1 MLTTRKMSKI
11 GNYYFGLQE
20 GYEHRGSRKPLEGS
34 TRFCTDREILKC
46 KGNFAFRIFIRKMMG
61 TSPDISSYVDSEIHP
76 LLQEREYIEWE
87 ISRSKQD
94 LIEINRRIE
103 DEM

>member
-20 GYEHRGSRKPLEGS
+20 TYRGNDSEEPLVGS
-34 TRFCTDREILKC
+34 LRFCTDREILKC
-46 KGNFAFRIFIRKMMG
+46 KGNFAFRIFIRKMM
-61 TSPDISSYVDSEIHP
+61 SDISSYVDSEIHP

>member
-11 GNYYFGLQE
+11 GNYYVGLQE
-20 GYEHRGSRKPLEGS
+20 TYRGNDSEEPYRGS

-46 KGNFAFRIFIRKMMG
+46 KGNFAFRIFIRKMM
-61 TSPDISSYVDSEIHP
+61 SDISSYVDSEIHP

-103 DEM
+103 DET

>member
-20 GYEHRGSRKPLEGS
+20 GYEHRGSGKPLEGS

-46 KGNFAFRIFIRKMMG
+46 KGNFAFRIFIRKMM
-61 TSPDISSYVDSEIHP
+61 SDISSYVDSEIHP

>member
-1 MLTTRKMSKI
+1 MSKI

-20 GYEHRGSRKPLEGS
+20 GYEHRGSGKPLEGS

-46 KGNFAFRIFIRKMMG
+46 KGNFAFRIFIRKLM
-61 TSPDISSYVDSEIHP
+61 SDISSYVDTEIHP
-76 LLQEREYIEWE
+76 LLLEREYIEWE

-94 LIEINRRIE
+94 LIRINRRIE

>member
-1 MLTTRKMSKI
+1 MSKI

-20 GYEHRGSRKPLEGS
+20 GYEHRGSGKPLEGS

-46 KGNFAFRIFIRKMMG
+46 KGNFAFRIFIRKMM
-61 TSPDISSYVDSEIHP
+61 SDISSYVDSEIHP
-76 LLQEREYIEWE
+76 LLLEREYIEWE
-87 ISRSKQD
+87 ISRNKQD
-94 LIEINRRIE
+94 LIKINRRIE

>member
-1 MLTTRKMSKI
+1 MSKI
-11 GNYYFGLQE
+11 GNYYVGLQE
-20 GYEHRGSRKPLEGS
+20 GYEDRGSGKPYRGS

-46 KGNFAFRIFIRKMMG
+46 KGNFAFRIFIRKLM
-61 TSPDISSYVDSEIHP
+61 SDINNYVDSEIQP

-87 ISRSKQD
+87 ISKSKQD
-94 LIEINRRIE
+94 LIRINRRIE

>member
-1 MLTTRKMSKI
+1 MSKI
-11 GNYYFGLQE
+11 GNYYVGLQE
-20 GYEHRGSRKPLEGS
+20 TYRGNDPEEPYRGA

-46 KGNFAFRIFIRKMMG
+46 KGNFAFRIFIRKLM
-61 TSPDISSYVDSEIHP
+61 SDINNYVDSEIHP
-76 LLQEREYIEWE
+76 LLLEREYIEWE

>member
-1 MLTTRKMSKI
+1 MSKI
-11 GNYYFGLQE
+11 GNYYVGLQE
-20 GYEHRGSRKPLEGS
+20 TYRGNDSEEPYRGS

>member
-1 MLTTRKMSKI
+1 MSKI
-11 GNYYFGLQE
+11 GNYYVGLQE
-20 GYEHRGSRKPLEGS
+20 TYRGNDSEEPYRGS

-46 KGNFAFRIFIRKMMG
+46 KGNFAFRIFIRKLMG
-61 TSPDISSYVDSEIHP
+61 TSPDISSYVDTEIHP

-87 ISRSKQD
+87 ISKSKQD

-103 DEM
+103 DET

>member
-1 MLTTRKMSKI
+1 MSKI
-11 GNYYFGLQE
+11 GNYYVGLQE
-20 GYEHRGSRKPLEGS
+20 TYRGNDSEEPYRGS

-46 KGNFAFRIFIRKMMG
+46 KGNFAFRIFIRKLMG
-61 TSPDISSYVDSEIHP
+61 TSPDINNYVDSEIQP

>member
-1 MLTTRKMSKI
+1 MFTTRKMSKI
-11 GNYYFGLQE
+11 GNYYVGLQE
-20 GYEHRGSRKPLEGS
+20 TYRGNDSEEPYRGS

-61 TSPDISSYVDSEIHP
+61 TSPDISSYVDTEIHP

-103 DEM
+103 DET

>member
-1 MLTTRKMSKI
+1 MSKI
-11 GNYYFGLQE
+11 GNYYVGLQE
-20 GYEHRGSRKPLEGS
+20 GYEHRGSGKPLGGS

-61 TSPDISSYVDSEIHP
+61 TSPDISSYVDTEIHP
-76 LLQEREYIEWE
+76 LLLEREYIEWE

>member
-1 MLTTRKMSKI
+1 MSKI
-11 GNYYFGLQE
+11 GNYYVGLQE
-20 GYEHRGSRKPLEGS
+20 TYMGNDSEEPYRGS

-46 KGNFAFRIFIRKMMG
+46 KGNFAFRIFIRKLM
-61 TSPDISSYVDSEIHP
+61 SDISSYVDSEIHP
-76 LLQEREYIEWE
+76 LLLEREYIEWE

>member
-1 MLTTRKMSKI
+1 MSKI

-20 GYEHRGSRKPLEGS
+20 GYEDRGSEKPYRES

-46 KGNFAFRIFIRKMMG
+46 KGNFAFRIFIRKLM
-61 TSPDISSYVDSEIHP
+61 SDISSYVDTEIHP
-76 LLQEREYIEWE
+76 LLLEREYIEWE

>member
-1 MLTTRKMSKI
+1 MSKI

-20 GYEHRGSRKPLEGS
+20 GYKHRDPEEPYRGS

-46 KGNFAFRIFIRKMMG
+46 KGNFAFRIFIRKMM
-61 TSPDISSYVDSEIHP
+61 SDINNYVDTEIHP
-76 LLQEREYIEWE
+76 LLLEREYIEWE

-94 LIEINRRIE
+94 LIRINRRIE
-103 DEM
+103 DET

>member
-1 MLTTRKMSKI
+1 M
-11 GNYYFGLQE
+11 GLQE
-20 GYEHRGSRKPLEGS
+20 TYRGNDSGKPLEGS

>member
-1 MLTTRKMSKI
+1 MSKI
-11 GNYYFGLQE
+11 GNYYVGLQE
-20 GYEHRGSRKPLEGS
+20 TYRGNDSEEPYRGS

-46 KGNFAFRIFIRKMMG
+46 KGNFAFRIFIRKMM
-61 TSPDISSYVDSEIHP
+61 SDISSYVDSEIHP

>member
-1 MLTTRKMSKI
+1 MSKI
-11 GNYYFGLQE
+11 GNYYVGLQE
-20 GYEHRGSRKPLEGS
+20 TYRGNDSEEPYRGS

-46 KGNFAFRIFIRKMMG
+46 KGNFAFRIFIRKLM
-61 TSPDISSYVDSEIHP
+61 SDISSYVDSEIHP

-87 ISRSKQD
+87 ISKSKQD

-103 DEM
+103 DET

>member
-1 MLTTRKMSKI
+1 MSKI
-11 GNYYFGLQE
+11 GNYYVGLQE
-20 GYEHRGSRKPLEGS
+20 GYEDRGSGKPYRGS

-46 KGNFAFRIFIRKMMG
+46 KGNFAFRIFIRKLM
-61 TSPDISSYVDSEIHP
+61 SDINNYVDSEIQP

-103 DEM
+103 DET

>member
-1 MLTTRKMSKI
+1 MSKI
-11 GNYYFGLQE
+11 GNYYVGLQE
-20 GYEHRGSRKPLEGS
+20 TYRGNDSGKPLEGS

-46 KGNFAFRIFIRKMMG
+46 KGNFAFRIFIRKLMG
-61 TSPDISSYVDSEIHP
+61 TSPDISSYVDTEIHP
-76 LLQEREYIEWE
+76 LLLEREYIEWE
-87 ISRSKQD
+87 ISKSKQD

>member
-1 MLTTRKMSKI
+1 MSKI
-11 GNYYFGLQE
+11 GNYYMGLQE
-20 GYEHRGSRKPLEGS
+20 GYEHRGSGKPLEGS

-46 KGNFAFRIFIRKMMG
+46 KGNFAFRIFIRKMM
-61 TSPDISSYVDSEIHP
+61 SDINNYVDTEIHP
-76 LLQEREYIEWE
+76 LLLEREYIEWE
-87 ISRSKQD
+87 ISKSKQD

>member
-1 MLTTRKMSKI
+1 MSKI
-11 GNYYFGLQE
+11 GNYYVGLQE
-20 GYEHRGSRKPLEGS
+20 TYMGNDSEEPYRGS

-46 KGNFAFRIFIRKMMG
+46 KGNFAFRIFIRKMM
-61 TSPDISSYVDSEIHP
+61 SDISSYVDTEIHP
-76 LLQEREYIEWE
+76 LLLEREYIEWE

>member
-1 MLTTRKMSKI
+1 MSKI
-11 GNYYFGLQE
+11 GNYYVGLQE
-20 GYEHRGSRKPLEGS
+20 TYRGNDSEEPYRGS

-103 DEM
+103 DET

>member
-1 MLTTRKMSKI
+1 MSKI

-20 GYEHRGSRKPLEGS
+20 GYEHRGSEKPYRES

-46 KGNFAFRIFIRKMMG
+46 KGNFAFRIFIRKLM
-61 TSPDISSYVDSEIHP
+61 SDISSYVDTEIHP
-76 LLQEREYIEWE
+76 LLLEREYIEWE

-94 LIEINRRIE
+94 LIRINRRIE

>member
-1 MLTTRKMSKI
+1 MSKI

-20 GYEHRGSRKPLEGS
+20 GYEHRGSGKPLEGS

-46 KGNFAFRIFIRKMMG
+46 KGNFAFRIFIRKMM
-61 TSPDISSYVDSEIHP
+61 SDISSYVDTEIHP
-76 LLQEREYIEWE
+76 LLLEREYIEWE
-87 ISRSKQD
+87 ISKSKQD